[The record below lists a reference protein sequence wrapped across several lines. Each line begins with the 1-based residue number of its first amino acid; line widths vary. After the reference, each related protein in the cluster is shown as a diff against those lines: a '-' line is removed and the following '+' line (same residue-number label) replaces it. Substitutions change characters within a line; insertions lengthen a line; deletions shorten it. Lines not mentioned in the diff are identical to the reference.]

1 MSTRVLP
8 LLLHAGKT
16 ARGLDDAPDPQTLE
30 ALIRAEHTGRPSV
43 LWVES
48 LADLDAPAAVLVT
61 HIAVP
66 ASETGSL
73 TELHQEALGR
83 FGPERVLRADGP
95 EEALQAVHAAMTP
108 AGNSLRT
115 RAPTGLA
122 GGRFI
127 AAAARRIRRLIGR

>member
-1 MSTRVLP
+1 MSTRELP
-8 LLLHAGKT
+8 LLLHAGKA

-30 ALIRAEHTGRPSV
+30 ALIRGEHTGCPSV

-66 ASETGSL
+66 ASETDSV

-95 EEALQAVHAAMTP
+95 EEARQAVHAT
-108 AGNSLRT
+108 T
-115 RAPTGLA
+115 T
-122 GGRFI
+122 
-127 AAAARRIRRLIGR
+127 AARQGASGSGLGRALRSTLRRLRRLTGGGAGE